1 MFHHIKVLVY
11 KNNAHVFLCEMFR
24 EPLYGKVFGHLG
36 LNGFIYHRQSPT
48 SFILLPAI
56 AQSAI
61 LYWSSLGD
69 ILYMFCGLY
78 WFLIVSATQSNWP
91 VWNTIF
97 LMLPPCE
104 IRAYSPSATIYSI
117 HYNCCNSL
125 HSNLAFAFRFA
136 LDKSCY

>member
-69 ILYMFCGLY
+69 ILYMFWGLY
-78 WFLIVSATQSNWP
+78 LFPNVSATQSNWP

-97 LMLPPCE
+97 LMLPPWE
-104 IRAYSPSATIYSI
+104 IRAYSPRTTIYPV
-117 HYNCCNSL
+117 HYNCCNCF
-125 HSNLAFAFRFA
+125 HPNLAFTFC
-136 LDKSCY
+136 LTLYESCY